1 VQYVIAPGSFKAG
14 RIGELEDEPGISCGV
29 WQMRPE
35 SRGEVHITSSD
46 PSKAPIIAPRYLTDS
61 LDNKTTV
68 EGLRIGRRLFEQPS
82 IARYVVDE
90 TIPGRQAQSDEAL
103 LQYARD
109 NGSTVY
115 HGVGTCRMGEDDD
128 AVVDSQLRVRG
139 VKHLRVVDGSVMP
152 TITSTN
158 TNATVLMIAE
168 RASDLIRQATHADT
182 SWSARA
188 HRS

>member
-1 VQYVIAPGSFKAG
+1 
-14 RIGELEDEPGISCGV
+14 
-29 WQMRPE
+29 
-35 SRGEVHITSSD
+35 
-46 PSKAPIIAPRYLTDS
+46 
-61 LDNKTTV
+61 
-68 EGLRIGRRLFEQPS
+68 
-82 IARYVVDE
+82 
-90 TIPGRQAQSDEAL
+90 

-139 VKHLRVVDGSVMP
+139 VKQLRVVDGSVMP

-168 RASDLIRQATHADT
+168 RASDLIRQATRADT
-182 SWSARA
+182 SSSLRA